1 MKNSLSLGFSL
12 LLVLLVVSYCLTY
25 EAFQNEARTAR
36 EIAEAQ
42 GMRIEILALLK
53 TYVDAETGQRG
64 FLLTGDERYL
74 EPYEL
79 ARKFLSSGEVRQR
92 SVLAPIE
99 QLKAIRARVNPQ
111 ERVKLAELERII
123 GIRRTAGLDAAIAE
137 VKQDT
142 GKALMDSLRAVLDEY
157 DGEQRRTTLAKLDHS
172 ATQRRQVLL
181 LSTLASLILGASL
194 VGLFFLT
201 QRNLAER
208 ERLLKIAQE
217 AKDALQKALA
227 AERAAHS
234 QATHANKL
242 KDEFIAVVS
251 HELRTPLNA
260 IVGWTSLLREGVADE
275 KELREGLDTIDRN
288 AHVQAHLV
296 DDLLDISRIVTG
308 KVRLNIAEVNLRGIA
323 VSVVDGLRPAADA
336 RGVTVTINATAE
348 AAEVLGDSDRLQQVV
363 WNLLSNA
370 IKFTPRGGHVEVTM
384 QNHESRVALEV
395 TDSGQGIA
403 ADFLPRIFDRFSQ
416 ADTATT
422 RGQAG
427 LGLGLAITRHLVE
440 LHGGNISARSPGE
453 GCGATFRVEIPIV
466 AVRELKKQLADREH
480 GAAVMSSPAP
490 ELPPEALNDL
500 RVLAVDDQADTLA
513 VVSRVLTRAGVNVRV
528 ASNVAE
534 ALSILNDWR
543 ADVVIS
549 DIGMPGQD
557 GYSFVRELRDH
568 PKAEVREVRA
578 IALTAF
584 ARDQDRKEAIDAGFD
599 DHLAKP
605 VNAAVLL
612 RKVAQVAASVR

>member
-92 SVLAPIE
+92 SVLAPVE

-111 ERVKLAELERII
+111 ERVKLAQLERII
-123 GIRRTAGLDAAIAE
+123 GIRRIDGLEAAIAE

-142 GKALMDSLRAVLDEY
+142 GKALMDSMRAVLDEY
-157 DGEQRRTTLAKLDHS
+157 DGEQRRTILAKLDHS

-348 AAEVLGDSDRLQQVV
+348 VAEVLGDSDRLQQVV

-534 ALSILNDWR
+534 ALNILNDWR